1 MQRKG
6 PCIIRSNALWSSSTS
21 EAIADS
27 FAGVA
32 DLLSSNA
39 FLIARPP
46 FAHRRGL
53 RRAGEADGGVAV
65 TWSESYLSLMT
76 TQEKTNAIQ
85 KIVTNHKDNVT
96 AVQAANISAGLNALV
111 IEAMN
116 DAFTADL
123 AVVFALE
130 SSGIRRAGHAQG

>member
-65 TWSESYLSLMT
+65 TWSGSYLSLMT

-85 KIVTNHKDNVT
+85 QIVTNHKDNVT
-96 AVQAANISAGLNALV
+96 AAQAANISAGLNALV

-116 DAFTADL
+116 NAFEADL
-123 AVVFALE
+123 AGVFALR
-130 SSGIRRAGHAQG
+130 SSGIQRTRHA